1 MTLRIFRV
9 LAACVLFAAGCS
21 DEPVSNHEAEHQ
33 SSEKHSGLAGNDNLP
48 KWIDATSR
56 VDPVAWLIKRE
67 KALGRDLS
75 ADDAE
80 QLRQSLA
87 KAADRFKE
95 DPRMIANRAVQ
106 LETMLKP
113 RNTSES
119 AVQLVGRITDIVHET
134 GRAEGFGAL
143 GQQYFNLRKA
153 GLSEQEAID
162 DLTRRYGSPG

>member
-9 LAACVLFAAGCS
+9 LAACALFAAGCS
-21 DEPVSNHEAEHQ
+21 DEPASNQQAEHQ
-33 SSEKHSGLAGNDNLP
+33 SSEMHSGLTGNGNPP

-56 VDPVAWLIKRE
+56 VDPVAWLIERE
-67 KALGRDLS
+67 KSLGRDLS
-75 ADDAE
+75 ADDAD

-87 KAADRFKE
+87 KAAERFKE

-106 LETMLKP
+106 LETMLNP
-113 RNTSES
+113 EDASES
-119 AVQLVGRITDIVHET
+119 AAQLVGRITDVVHET

-143 GQQYFNLRKA
+143 GQQYYNLRKA
-153 GLSEQEAID
+153 GLSGQEAID